1 MTIDPAAVEKI
12 EYQLRKIAFLLRR
25 QGRRIL
31 TRFELTPPQF
41 DALQFLIYHDGLT
54 MGELRQRLH
63 LASSTVT
70 DLVRRMEKAHLVERN
85 RDPQDRRVVR
95 LYVQKRAH
103 EVLEAVLEE
112 RRRFLAAVLEKLG
125 SEVERML
132 DRSLEK
138 LHDEMMAALEKE
150 EKAQP

>member
-1 MTIDPAAVEKI
+1 MIPDRATVEKI

-31 TRFELTPPQF
+31 TRFDLTPPQF

-54 MGELRQRLH
+54 MGELTQRLY

-70 DLVRRMEKAHLVERN
+70 DLIQRMEKGELVKRV
-85 RDPQDRRVVR
+85 RDPRDRRVVR
-95 LYVQKRAH
+95 LYVQPRAH

-112 RRRFLAAVLEKLG
+112 RRRFLARVLGEL
-125 SEVERML
+125 SPEVVGML
-132 DRSLEK
+132 EASLEK
-138 LHDEMMAALEKE
+138 LHDQMGAALEKE
-150 EKAQP
+150 EERQP